1 MRTRSDAQG
10 DDARAARRR
19 SDVKRAWE
27 PTSVEE
33 RYVTLDVL
41 RGVALFGVL
50 LVNLETLFRVSLF
63 EHILNF
69 HTDPGTWNHLV
80 DVLLAGLLEFKAV
93 SLFSLMF
100 GFGLAI
106 QAERATARGVNVTRF
121 LVRRLLIL
129 LVLGLCHLL
138 LIWNGDILVLYA
150 VCGLL
155 IVSFLRLPASVLAVL
170 GAAVIVLPYVVDLPI
185 PFPADE
191 AMQAQAVAA
200 THVYGSGSFMDILAF
215 RSRETERFIGP
226 LLLGI
231 IPQTAGLMLCG
242 IAAWR
247 SGVLRDPRRYKRM
260 LATILVGALSI
271 GATATS
277 LQVFSNSTGRR
288 LAIPSGLLGLCSY
301 IPLAFSYAAGLLL
314 WMTPA
319 RVTSVTTLFASLGQ
333 MALTNYV
340 TESVVLGVIF
350 YGYGFGLF
358 GRMGSAPA
366 ALIGIA
372 LYTGQLFFSRM
383 WLRHYRFGPVE
394 WLWRSLTYGHLQ
406 RMRVS
411 RAAPSW

>member
-1 MRTRSDAQG
+1 LHSSDQ
-10 DDARAARRR
+10 R
-19 SDVKRAWE
+19 WQ
-27 PTSVEE
+27 PTSAEE

-41 RGVALFGVL
+41 RGLALFGVL

-63 EHILNF
+63 DHILNF
-69 HTDPGTWNHLV
+69 HTDPGKWNHLV

-93 SLFSLMF
+93 SLFSLIF
-100 GFGLAI
+100 GIGSAI
-106 QAERATARGVNVTRF
+106 QAERAAARGINVTRF
-121 LVRRLLIL
+121 LVRRY
-129 LVLGLCHLL
+129 LVLLALGLWHLL

-155 IVSFLRLPASVLAVL
+155 IVPLLRLPASMLAVL
-170 GAAVIVLPYVVDLPI
+170 GAAVIILPRVVDLPI
-185 PFPADE
+185 PFPAAAD
-191 AMQAQAVAA
+191 MQAQAVAA
-200 THVYGSGSFMDILAF
+200 THVYGSGGVMDILAF
-215 RSRETERFIGP
+215 RYDETERFIVP

-231 IPQTAGLMLCG
+231 MPQTAGLMLCG

-247 SGVLRDPRRYKRM
+247 SGVLCEPHRHKG
-260 LATILVGALSI
+260 LLGTISVGALAI

-277 LQVFSNSTGRR
+277 LDVFSDSTGLK
-288 LAIPSGLLGLCSY
+288 LAIPSGLLTLGSY

-319 RVTSVTTLFASLGQ
+319 RVTPVTALFASLGQ
-333 MALTNYV
+333 MALTNYL

-372 LYTGQLFFSRM
+372 LYVGQLFLSRI
-383 WLRHYRFGPVE
+383 WLQHYRFGPVE
-394 WLWRSLTYGHLQ
+394 WLWRSLTYGQMQ
-406 RMRVS
+406 RMRGS
-411 RAAPSW
+411 RSAI